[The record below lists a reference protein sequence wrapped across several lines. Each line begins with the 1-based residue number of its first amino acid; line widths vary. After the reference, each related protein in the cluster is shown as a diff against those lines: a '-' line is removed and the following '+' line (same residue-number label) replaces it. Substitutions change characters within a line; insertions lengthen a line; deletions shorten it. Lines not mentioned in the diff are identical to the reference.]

1 MNIFDPQIV
10 IAGVSA
16 LATGAVAWGAAQAGA
31 KSTTREVR
39 DLVRRFAAH
48 ESADHDREV
57 RHVERLVT
65 LETLMKEVHKAV
77 TK

>member
-1 MNIFDPQIV
+1 MSIDPQIL

-16 LATGAVAWGAAQAGA
+16 VVTAGVAWGAAQTGA

-39 DLVRRFAAH
+39 DLVRRFTAH
-48 ESADHDREV
+48 EAADHEREV
-57 RHVERLVT
+57 RHVERLATVEA
-65 LETLMKEVHKAV
+65 LVKEVHKAV